1 MNDNIKKGL
10 SVMYNN
16 IGAKIKTLAKLIF
29 IVFAILS
36 VIVAFMFMAT
46 DEEFIFF
53 GVLMLFVGPLVS
65 WVTSWILYGFGEII
79 EKVTQIEINTR
90 RGKGR
95 LEAESVAEEQRKSK
109 LDIMYEKGLLSED
122 EYQQAISTKI

>member
-10 SVMYNN
+10 SVLYNN
-16 IGAKIKTLAKLIF
+16 IGAKIKTLAKLGF
-29 IVFAILS
+29 IVSAILS
-36 VIVAFMFMAT
+36 VIVAFMLAAS
-46 DEEFIFF
+46 EEFIFL
-53 GVLMLFVGPLVS
+53 GILMLFAGPLVS
-65 WVTSWILYGFGEII
+65 WVSSWLLYGFGEII

-95 LEAESVAEEQRKSK
+95 LEAEAVGEEQRKSK